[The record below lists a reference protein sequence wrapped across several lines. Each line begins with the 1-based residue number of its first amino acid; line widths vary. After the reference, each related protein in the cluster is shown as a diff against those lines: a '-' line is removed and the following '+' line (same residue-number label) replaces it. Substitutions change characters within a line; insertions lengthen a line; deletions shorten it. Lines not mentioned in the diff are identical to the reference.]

1 MIMFSVNSGMVE
13 IQDSLGNLLMNKTL
27 ILRSYNE
34 TISCDSGLCEVVHGI
49 SMKIKK
55 HCNDSEMLYFINGN
69 VEIAMDSEVYNILGK
84 ENIYIKKERDLSL
97 ERKPHR

>member
-34 TISCDSGLCEVVHGI
+34 TISCDSGMCEVVHGI

-69 VEIAMDSEVYNILGK
+69 VEIAMDSEVYNILEK
-84 ENIYIKKERDLSL
+84 ENIYIKKERDLFL

>member
-13 IQDSLGNLLMNKTL
+13 IQDSLGKLLMNKTL

-34 TISCDSGLCEVVHGI
+34 TISCDSGMCEVVHGI

-69 VEIAMDSEVYNILGK
+69 VEIAMDAEVYNILGK

>member
-13 IQDSLGNLLMNKTL
+13 IQDSLGKLLMNKTL

-84 ENIYIKKERDLSL
+84 ENIYIKKERGLSL

>member
-13 IQDSLGNLLMNKTL
+13 IQDSLGKLLMNKTL

-34 TISCDSGLCEVVHGI
+34 TISCDSGMCEVVHGI

-69 VEIAMDSEVYNILGK
+69 VEIAMDSEVYNILGN

>member
-13 IQDSLGNLLMNKTL
+13 IQDSLGKLLMNKTL

-34 TISCDSGLCEVVHGI
+34 TISCDSGMCEVVHGI

-55 HCNDSEMLYFINGN
+55 HCNDSEMLYFIDGN
-69 VEIAMDSEVYNILGK
+69 VEKAMDSEVYNILGN

>member
-13 IQDSLGNLLMNKTL
+13 IQDSLGKLLMNKTL

-34 TISCDSGLCEVVHGI
+34 TISCDSGMCEVVHGI

-55 HCNDSEMLYFINGN
+55 HCNDNDMLYFINGN

>member
-13 IQDSLGNLLMNKTL
+13 IQDSLGKLLMNKTL

-34 TISCDSGLCEVVHGI
+34 NISCDSGMCEVVHGI

-69 VEIAMDSEVYNILGK
+69 VEIAMDSEVYNILGN